1 MASPGETTLPLSAIV
16 MPFSKPGAFPGSAQT
31 GHLKL
36 ELRVWQRGSATE
48 STLQTTGPLRL
59 KRPRA
64 EQTVVACV
72 SVLTDQQFRGRR
84 HSKSSEINMENAQI
98 GWIAAIIIGGLAGWL
113 AEMFMKSNM
122 GVLMNVILGI
132 VGAIVA
138 NFLLSLFGVALG
150 GWLGYL
156 IAGFIG
162 ACILIALARMLRRT
176 A

>member
-1 MASPGETTLPLSAIV
+1 VAREV
-16 MPFSKPGAFPGSAQT
+16 D
-31 GHLKL
+31 GHCERLAH
-36 ELRVWQRGSATE
+36 RG
-48 STLQTTGPLRL
+48 L

-64 EQTVVACV
+64 EQKVVARV
-72 SVLTDQQFRGRR
+72 SVLTDLQFRRRR
-84 HSKSSEINMENAQI
+84 HPTHTGINMENAQI
-98 GWIAAIIIGGLAGWL
+98 GWIAAIIIGGVAGWL

-162 ACILIALARMLRRT
+162 ACILIALARMVRRT